1 MIKQYSHAASL
12 LAGWRN
18 CGIPS
23 ITLWGLSTFKR
34 IRLTI
39 IIIWLRYTKFNQKL
53 TFAFCINAFMS
64 SRNSYNLWLATWIN
78 HRFIYQVSAMQ
89 ETHLFS
95 KRKIGIHNYAMLC
108 FPPVIY
114 SVCCGWFTFYK
125 YKNVLS
131 ICICL
136 YHLVV
141 SCYLCLNTQSTKTLT
156 PTSRV
161 QYSPKP

>member
-1 MIKQYSHAASL
+1 MICNANTMPFRSLFTYLQNVWASTYKLEEKRVNSKKWNIPLISIGIIDCISIFIKYL
-12 LAGWRN
+12 LSFCNARN
-18 CGIPS
+18 TP
-23 ITLWGLSTFKR
+23 
-34 IRLTI
+34 
-39 IIIWLRYTKFNQKL
+39 
-53 TFAFCINAFMS
+53 
-64 SRNSYNLWLATWIN
+64 
-78 HRFIYQVSAMQ
+78 
-89 ETHLFS
+89 LF

-136 YHLVV
+136 YHSVV

-161 QYSPKP
+161 QYSPTP